1 MDVESV
7 SYHRGRISAK
17 LAYRPQIL
25 DQLGCSELLL
35 ACAVRRVKRCF
46 L

>member
-7 SYHRGRISAK
+7 SYHRARIFVKS
-17 LAYRPQIL
+17 AYRLQIL
-25 DQLGCSELLL
+25 DQLGCSEPLL
-35 ACAVRRVKRCF
+35 ACAVRHVKRCF